1 MNNKFNEKSLTSG
14 DKFLLSL
21 SNKERVEILNS
32 VDVNKINELVQDKE
46 KINQSFF
53 QVFDLE
59 EPSLVKVNKIYADKT
74 DNIINLL
81 FRIEVSIFNEVN
93 NFNYNIELSLS
104 DEKVIKVFDEILTD
118 SIDVKSYADQLLKNH
133 LFKVR
138 YRINR
143 TTSLFY
149 NLFNAEFNFILNE
162 ETSCD
167 KFVDDYNNGLLSE
180 YIEKWKVFSDVI
192 PNSLILDKA
201 FEIYPKVSIFN
212 IGYERFFGLFR
223 MILDGSLCLDEVVCL
238 LSSDNGSNFETTD
251 EILSHYY
258 NRVVNCQGKLKDH
271 IENVKNLHDEVLNIN
286 NMLTNKY
293 HVSDY
298 SVALINLKQLKEIG
312 C

>member
-1 MNNKFNEKSLTSG
+1 MKFKNENLTSG

-21 SNKERVEILNS
+21 NNKERVEVLNS
-32 VDVNKINELVQDKE
+32 VDTSKINELFQDKE
-46 KINQSFF
+46 NLTKNFF
-53 QVFDLE
+53 QFFGLE
-59 EPSLVKVNKIYADKT
+59 DPVLVKVNEIYADKT

-93 NFNYNIELSLS
+93 SFNYSIELTLS
-104 DEKVIKVFDEILTD
+104 DEKVIKIFDEILTD
-118 SIDVKSYADQLLKNH
+118 SIDIKTYADQLLNDH
-133 LFKVR
+133 LFKVKYKLNR
-138 YRINR
+138 MVNLINN
-143 TTSLFY
+143 F
-149 NLFNAEFNFILNE
+149 FNAEFNFILNE

-212 IGYERFFGLFR
+212 IGYNRFFGLLR
-223 MILDGSLCLDEVVCL
+223 MILDGSLSLDEVVCL

-251 EILSHYY
+251 EILTHYY
-258 NRVVNCQGKLKDH
+258 SRVVNCQGKLKDH